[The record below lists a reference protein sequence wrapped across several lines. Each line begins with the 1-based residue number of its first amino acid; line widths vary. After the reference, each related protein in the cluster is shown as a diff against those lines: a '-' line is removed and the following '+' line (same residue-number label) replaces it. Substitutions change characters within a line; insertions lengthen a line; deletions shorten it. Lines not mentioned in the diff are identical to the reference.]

1 MPELFI
7 AMNDCLRTGN
17 LSLAVEIQNVVNGI
31 IEELCAGR
39 GNMYAMI
46 KEVLRIKEGIDLGS
60 VRRPLAPLT
69 GEDRELAKKT
79 AARIEE
85 AVARYGL

>member
-1 MPELFI
+1 
-7 AMNDCLRTGN
+7 
-17 LSLAVEIQNVVNGI
+17 
-31 IEELCAGR
+31 
-39 GNMYAMI
+39 MYAMI